1 MSQSWHPED
10 SDWGESPEGDNAAAS
25 PCIVLERPFIVP
37 VIFPQKFSDAVAHQ
51 PHIVLSC
58 SAYDDDEDYEE

>member
-10 SDWGESPEGDNAAAS
+10 SDWREGPEDSNSAAS
-25 PCIVLERPFIVP
+25 PCIVLERPFVVP
-37 VIFPQKFSDAVAHQ
+37 VIFPQKKSDPVVCQ
-51 PHIVLSC
+51 PHIVLAC